1 MIKLEQL
8 TKAYGDRNVV
18 DQVSLT
24 VKRSELVVLLGT
36 SGCGKT
42 TTLKMINRLIEPTAG
57 SVCIDGVDTSHFER
71 HELRRKIGYVFQQVG
86 LFPHMT
92 ITENVGVTL
101 SLLGWSDTRIH
112 KRVAE
117 VLELVELD
125 PEVMRNRYPT
135 TLSGGEQQRVG
146 FARALAAEP
155 SLMLL
160 DEPFGALDP
169 ITRDRLQISFSRIK
183 QQLSL
188 TAIFVTHDFTE
199 ALVLADRIVVM
210 REGCIVQIGTPRD
223 LITKPID
230 GFVKRMVS
238 TPIRQAKI
246 VEALLASGGAV

>member
-18 DQVSLT
+18 DQLSLT

-42 TTLKMINRLIEPTAG
+42 TTLKMINRLIEPTTG
-57 SVCIDGVDTSHFER
+57 SVCIDGVDISHFER

-101 SLLGWSDTRIH
+101 SLLGWSDTRIY
-112 KRVAE
+112 KRVTE

-125 PEVMRNRYPT
+125 PGVMRNRYPT

-169 ITRDRLQISFSRIK
+169 ITRDRLQVSFSRIR

-210 REGCIVQIGTPRD
+210 REGRIVQIGTPRD

-238 TPIRQAKI
+238 TPISQAKA